1 MMRQALQEA
10 RPERRHE
17 GMSPAIGG
25 AVPLAAGFAA
35 VRTHPLPGAPSTGAP
50 STGAPSARAIA
61 WRRRAPRAPVRQRL
75 AQWRARNWRRV
86 VLAWF
91 VLSLIIVIVAAEP
104 KTDFPKAQL
113 RSVPAAR
120 MFLRVAG
127 ELTAAGVPVLLVAL
141 P

>member
-1 MMRQALQEA
+1 MSQAFQPA
-10 RPERRHE
+10 RPLR
-17 GMSPAIGG
+17 G
-25 AVPLAAGFAA
+25 
-35 VRTHPLPGAPSTGAP
+35 VRST
-50 STGAPSARAIA
+50 RAIA
-61 WRRRAPRAPVRQRL
+61 WRRRAPRAPFRQRL
-75 AQWRARNWRRV
+75 AEWRARNWRRA

-91 VLSLIIVIVAAEP
+91 VLSLIIVVVAAEP

>member
-1 MMRQALQEA
+1 MMRQALTEA

-25 AVPLAAGFAA
+25 TVPLAAGLAA
-35 VRTHPLPGAPSTGAP
+35 VRTHPLPG
-50 STGAPSARAIA
+50 
-61 WRRRAPRAPVRQRL
+61 APVRQRL
-75 AQWRARNWRRV
+75 AQWRARNWRRA

>member
-1 MMRQALQEA
+1 MMSQAFQQA
-10 RPERRHE
+10 RPLS
-17 GMSPAIGG
+17 G
-25 AVPLAAGFAA
+25 
-35 VRTHPLPGAPSTGAP
+35 VRSTG
-50 STGAPSARAIA
+50 AIA

-75 AQWRARNWRRV
+75 AQWRARNWRRA

-91 VLSLIIVIVAAEP
+91 VLSLIIVVVAAEP

-113 RSVPAAR
+113 RSVPAVR

-127 ELTAAGVPVLLVAL
+127 GLTAVGVPVLLVAL